1 MAEICHHEI
10 YSFVLFDIWFTKI
23 VLICLKRIIVPVP
36 SVPPVPSFS
45 NQCFKRIF
53 YVLNDIKLPFYE
65 ADFLKFCWGGVLAL
79 SSFYQARC

>member
-1 MAEICHHEI
+1 MKYIAL
-10 YSFVLFDIWFTKI
+10 YYLTWFTKI
-23 VLICLKRIIVPVP
+23 VLIYLKRIIVPVP

-65 ADFLKFCWGGVLAL
+65 ADFLKFCWGGVLDL